1 MLIESSPGGYQ
12 QSSTLIVAVLLHVPR
27 MSGGRKLLIFCIQ
40 VRKGKGGG
48 VATTDDEIM
57 LQFTSCHLASA

>member
-12 QSSTLIVAVLLHVPR
+12 HSSTLIVAVLLHVPR
-27 MSGGRKLLIFCIQ
+27 MSGGVQLYHYSIQ
-40 VRKGKGGG
+40 AGKGK
-48 VATTDDEIM
+48 VATDDEIM